1 MSEQAAN
8 DNNTGGEGI
17 PRRVA
22 LSEKDKLRMKRKAK
36 IKRMEKYKSKRVY
49 EFLISMDYSE
59 KQRFFLSSLLS
70 INAKTGIQP
79 IPRWFEK
86 IRAADWL
93 P

>member
-8 DNNTGGEGI
+8 DKNTGGEGI

-59 KQRFFLSSLLS
+59 KQRFFFHLCYPLMRKQESNLYLDGLR
-70 INAKTGIQP
+70 K
-79 IPRWFEK
+79 
-86 IRAADWL
+86 
-93 P
+93 